1 MEFKLDDGTRAIE
14 SSPGSNPL
22 TTAGV
27 RINLELADVFS
38 SGCTIFFNT
47 SLEAIDHAFGT
58 ETTILTNIQNSNA
71 VLKEKE

>member
-1 MEFKLDDGTRAIE
+1 MMAPELLKVLLEVTLR
-14 SSPGSNPL
+14 PL

-47 SLEAIDHAFGT
+47 SLEVIDHAFGT

>member
-1 MEFKLDDGTRAIE
+1 MMAPELLKVLLEVTLR
-14 SSPGSNPL
+14 PL